1 MKEQHMIRTLL
12 ATTTLA
18 AFLVSG
24 APISA
29 AYAED
34 AANPAKAANASTEVS
49 KQSPAGYFTAA
60 PDQVLASSVLG
71 KTVYTGVD
79 EQGEAIGDVND
90 VVINADGGAEAM
102 VIGVGGFLGIGE
114 KDVAIGF
121 DRVSWS
127 DRDGQRIIVVAATK
141 EELQAAPEF
150 QRTAIMEGTAATL
163 PENPASSAPPLIT
176 DENTGVT
183 QPATGTTPQMTDP
196 DLNPSVDTNTT
207 ASTPSDELKQV
218 DPVQIGAD
226 KLIGTQVEVADGTKV
241 GEIGDVIVG
250 KDGKIEA
257 YVIDVG
263 GFLGIGEKPVAM
275 SGDSVQVMADASGTL
290 AIFSPFTKA
299 QLESQAAY
307 DEEAYKAN
315 PRGIILSNPN

>member
-1 MKEQHMIRTLL
+1 MIRTLL
-12 ATTTLA
+12 ATTALA
-18 AFLVSG
+18 ALLVSG
-24 APISA
+24 ASISVA
-29 AYAED
+29 LAQD
-34 AANPAKAANASTEVS
+34 AATKADPAQAATANTQA
-49 KQSPAGYFTAA
+49 KQGLAGYFTAA
-60 PDQVLASSVLG
+60 PEQVLASSVLG

-150 QRTAIMEGTAATL
+150 QRAAIMEGAAATL
-163 PENPASSAPPLIT
+163 PENSAASPPPVIT
-176 DENTGVT
+176 DESAGVT

-196 DLNPSVDTNTT
+196 DLNSPVDPDST
-207 ASTPSDELKQV
+207 ASTPSDELKLV
-218 DPVQIGAD
+218 DAALIGAD
-226 KLIGTQVEVADGTKV
+226 KLVGTEVKVADGTKV

-263 GFLGIGEKPVAM
+263 GFLGIGEKSVAM
-275 SGDSVQVMADASGTL
+275 SRESVQVMADTNGAM
-290 AIFSPFTKA
+290 AIYSPFTKA

-315 PRGIILSNPN
+315 PRDIILSNPN

>member
-1 MKEQHMIRTLL
+1 MIRTLL
-12 ATTTLA
+12 ATTALA

-24 APISA
+24 ASISVA
-29 AYAED
+29 LAQD
-34 AANPAKAANASTEVS
+34 AATKADPAQASTANTQA
-49 KQSPAGYFTAA
+49 KQGLAGYFTAA
-60 PDQVLASSVLG
+60 PEQVLASSVLG

-150 QRTAIMEGTAATL
+150 QRAAIMEGAAATL
-163 PENPASSAPPLIT
+163 PENSASSAPPVIT
-176 DENTGVT
+176 DENAGVT

-196 DLNPSVDTNTT
+196 DLNQPVDPDTT
-207 ASTPSDELKQV
+207 ASTPSDELKLV
-218 DPVQIGAD
+218 DPALIGAD
-226 KLIGTQVEVADGTKV
+226 KLVGTEVKVADGTKV

-275 SGDSVQVMADASGTL
+275 SGESVQVMADTNGTM
-290 AIFSPFTKA
+290 AIYSPFTKA